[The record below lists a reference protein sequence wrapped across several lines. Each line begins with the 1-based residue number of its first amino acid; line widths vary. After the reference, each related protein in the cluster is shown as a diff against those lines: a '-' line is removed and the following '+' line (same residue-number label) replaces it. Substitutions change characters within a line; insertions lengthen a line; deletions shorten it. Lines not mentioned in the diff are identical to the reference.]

1 MDTVSYYCLDRNR
14 KKAVISLKGI
24 LQGIAAD
31 QQLNE
36 VEVLFLDVWLKS
48 QEHLRDDPDA
58 IDLIDAVDDIL
69 ADGIVTEEEI
79 EDLKCL
85 VNDIV
90 EFKDFPRQKD
100 IDRVN
105 EFLGVLSGVVAD
117 DVLNYDEMSALIEW
131 LNANDDL
138 FDSFPIN
145 LVVKQFDQLKNS
157 VTEQSGPDDLLNFLK
172 QVSGAKFSE
181 TGSADI
187 HPLSFIEDTLEAM
200 THQDSAI
207 CVSGEFD
214 LGDRDDVIETAM
226 TRGYVVKT
234 SISKKVDYLIFGS
247 KVSPNWGSSNFGG
260 KIEKAVKLR
269 LEGHPIKIVSEN
281 QWLDFL

>member
-1 MDTVSYYCLDRNR
+1 MDTISYYCLDRNR

-58 IDLIDAVDDIL
+58 IDLIDAVGDIL

-117 DVLNYDEMSALIEW
+117 DVLHYDEMSLLIEW

-145 LVVKQFDQLKNS
+145 LVVKQLDQLKNS
-157 VTEQSGPDDLLNFLK
+157 VTEQSSPDDLLNFLK

-181 TGSADI
+181 TGSADV
-187 HPLSFIEDTLEAM
+187 HPLSFIEDTLDAL

-207 CVSGEFD
+207 CVSGDFD
-214 LGDRDDVIETAM
+214 LGDRNNVIDTAES
-226 TRGYVVKT
+226 RGYVVKT

-269 LEGHPIKIVSEN
+269 LSGHPIKIVSEK
-281 QWLDFL
+281 QWLSFF